1 MRHDVFAT
9 SLWSR
14 STNIDEVDLLEIL
27 LWDFVWPVE
36 NIPSSS
42 GGRSQVKPAIQCT
55 TRKGVFNPSNC
66 MYVICRYAYGASPN
80 WSGVG
85 SRESGDKWGTLYKY
99 SS

>member
-42 GGRSQVKPAIQCT
+42 GGGRSQVKPATQ
-55 TRKGVFNPSNC
+55 VQ
-66 MYVICRYAYGASPN
+66 AYQ
-80 WSGVG
+80 
-85 SRESGDKWGTLYKY
+85 Y
-99 SS
+99 STMFLEHTE